1 MGLLLNLPYSL
12 SIRDWKDVQTL
23 YPIIGDL
30 LSNESVQRSV
40 FEGLVLS
47 LGGKNL
53 TTQNAAA
60 TTLTHALDPRQADP
74 RLVTQLTHALL
85 AFGSDNVTKQR
96 VFTPV
101 LMTAY
106 ELAQAEVWNALEPA
120 SECAQE

>member
-1 MGLLLNLPYSL
+1 M
-12 SIRDWKDVQTL
+12 
-23 YPIIGDL
+23 
-30 LSNESVQRSV
+30 
-40 FEGLVLS
+40 LS
-47 LGGKNL
+47 LGGKNVA
-53 TTQNAAA
+53 TQNAAA
-60 TTLTHALDPRQADP
+60 TTLTHALNPRRADP
-74 RLVTQLTHALL
+74 RLIAQLTHTLL